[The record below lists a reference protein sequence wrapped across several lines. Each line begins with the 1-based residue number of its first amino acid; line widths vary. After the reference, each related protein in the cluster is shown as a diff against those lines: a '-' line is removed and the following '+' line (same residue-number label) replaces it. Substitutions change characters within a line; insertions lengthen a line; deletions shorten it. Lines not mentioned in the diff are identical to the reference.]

1 MVRSTEVRKS
11 TKTMTSGARKCT
23 TGKRQVVIGNNSFGK
38 YKGELQI
45 ILKEMPIDER
55 KNIVGTIAEEEL
67 FLLDYVGAWTQFIV
81 WNRERRRGCCGI
93 LFSEIVVYRI

>member
-1 MVRSTEVRKS
+1 MRESVLQER
-11 TKTMTSGARKCT
+11 G
-23 TGKRQVVIGNNSFGK
+23 QVVIGNNSFGK

-67 FLLDYVGAWTQFIV
+67 FLLDYVGAWTQFTCV
-81 WNRERRRGCCGI
+81 NREVKERMLWHP
-93 LFSEIVVYRI
+93 LFVEIVV

>member
-1 MVRSTEVRKS
+1 MLNRAFLASRLYVS
-11 TKTMTSGARKCT
+11 TKTIQKGQIM
-23 TGKRQVVIGNNSFGK
+23 IGNNSFGK

-67 FLLDYVGAWTQFIV
+67 FLLDYVGAWTQFTCV
-81 WNRERRRGCCGI
+81 E
-93 LFSEIVVYRI
+93 